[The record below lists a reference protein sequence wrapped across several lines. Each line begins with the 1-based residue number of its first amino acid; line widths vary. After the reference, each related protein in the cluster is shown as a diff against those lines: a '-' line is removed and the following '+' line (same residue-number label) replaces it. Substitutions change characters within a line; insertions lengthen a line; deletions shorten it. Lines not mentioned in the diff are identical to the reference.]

1 VRIYLASKT
10 NITKF
15 RLETE
20 EDDFF
25 SYSYISPGTSESFLI
40 TFEKKDNKWYVKSN
54 GSVNVYDG
62 TTSLNSMELVE
73 YKNCT
78 IKLLGQSDLINI
90 WPLPDK
96 KKEEYAL
103 NVSSLNEL
111 TIGSNET
118 CNICFKNSALAP
130 TQIVIKKVGN
140 DNVVS
145 VVQDSKY
152 YSYLNNSRITSNKK
166 IYAGD
171 TIFANGFKLIWMKNF
186 IIINNPN
193 TAIKVTNMSAYQD
206 FSTFDNSKVAP
217 VSDEASNI
225 DIYTDESYFYHTPR
239 IKEVAEEQ
247 DFDIV
252 PPPGSAISE
261 DIPWYLKLGTSIT
274 MGASCF
280 VMSWSIFTSLSAGR
294 GIKSVIPQIVMVAA
308 MLLGTFLFPKLLA
321 NYQKKRAKAKE
332 EKRITKYT
340 EYLDKKEKEIELA
353 KKRYI
358 QIVNENKLPSIV
370 CKNIALTANNRNFWS
385 REISDNEFMDV
396 RLGLGT
402 IENPIKIKTQIS
414 EFVLDEDILQ
424 TKLRELIEKNEK
436 LNGVPISLSLTEKN
450 ISAFI
455 CTNQQ
460 MNPQEYFKN
469 IMVQLVALQSA
480 ADLKI
485 AIFTNEQNA
494 KYWEYAKML
503 PHCWS
508 EDKSFR
514 YFATNIEETKEL
526 SAKLQEEMKYRKSV
540 INGKEALK
548 DHNDETVKID
558 STKGYKNF
566 STYFLIVCDCY
577 KNNLR
582 IPIAEDILSNKE
594 QNLGFSFSIIS
605 NSLKNLP
612 SECDT
617 FIETGGKDGCIL
629 ERNIS
634 SKNQQAFL
642 VECDNDIDMNAI
654 SRRLLNIPL
663 VPKEGLSVL
672 PQSLSFLEMY
682 GVSKIEQLNI
692 LNRWRTNNP
701 VVSLSAPIGVYSSG
715 DIFKLNLHEKFHGP
729 HGLIAGTT
737 GSGKSE
743 FIITYI
749 LSMCVN
755 YHPYEVQFV
764 LIDYKGGGLAGAF
777 ENRELGTRIPHLAGT
792 ITNLDTASMNRTLVS
807 IQSELT
813 RRQQI
818 FNQTRDSLGEGTV
831 DIYKYQKFYRE
842 GIVDEPLPHLFII
855 SDEFAELKSQQ
866 PEFMD
871 NLIST
876 ARIGR
881 SLGVHLILAT
891 QKPSG
896 VVNNQIWSNSKFK
909 VCLKV
914 QDRGDSMEVL
924 KKPDAASIKEAGR
937 FYLQVGNDDFY
948 DKGQSGWSGAKYV
961 PSDKIIKK
969 NDDSLSFVNNTGDVY
984 KSIKDIV
991 KVETDVDYGDQLTN
1005 IVKYINT
1012 LSEKEKIV
1020 TNKLWLD
1027 AIPEEIFINNLK
1039 QKYNYN
1045 PSPYAVCPIIGEY
1058 DSPSTQS
1065 QGLLIHDFVR
1075 QGNILIAGKQGSGKE
1090 NFITTLILSS
1100 TIDHTP
1106 DEVNFYIIDCG
1117 TESMQVFSKMPHVGA
1132 VALQDDVDLVG
1143 GILNLAVQEI
1153 EIRKTL
1159 MADYAGS
1166 YEDYIKDSGKK
1177 LPIMVFIINNY
1188 DVFSETYSK
1197 FTEGIVQIFRDG
1209 PRYGITFVVSEIA
1222 PNAIRGRIA
1231 QNFTTKYILQQA
1243 DDAQYRT
1250 DFDAPRGLIPSR
1262 LFGRGLVLSDR
1273 IALEFQT
1280 AYLVKKNEINSF
1292 IREASTTYNQA
1303 YTSHAKKIPVVPQ
1316 IVYDN
1321 KLYEQLTDL
1330 RNVPIGFNIDTKME
1344 EFYDFSQ
1351 NQFTSIVTNRVTDDR
1366 MSFMY
1371 ALIKMINSLDKV
1383 NVEIIDFADS
1393 IEKDIG
1399 DIKVYN
1405 NDYKKAFVEI
1415 NNSMLKNK
1423 DKDFTTVYFF
1433 MGIGMYK
1440 TKVDPEGKE
1449 LLNAIFSRVGAIENA
1464 KFIIMDTLPS
1474 FKNLQVDA
1482 WYQANVN
1489 TSCGIWL
1496 DADASSQLIIN
1507 APNLTV
1513 EDRKLNFPQ
1522 IGFTI
1527 VNNNHHIIKHMV
1539 EYIDENTKEEN
1550 NNEK

>member
-1 VRIYLASKT
+1 
-10 NITKF
+10 
-15 RLETE
+15 
-20 EDDFF
+20 
-25 SYSYISPGTSESFLI
+25 
-40 TFEKKDNKWYVKSN
+40 
-54 GSVNVYDG
+54 
-62 TTSLNSMELVE
+62 M
-73 YKNCT
+73 
-78 IKLLGQSDLINI
+78 
-90 WPLPDK
+90 
-96 KKEEYAL
+96 
-103 NVSSLNEL
+103 
-111 TIGSNET
+111 
-118 CNICFKNSALAP
+118 
-130 TQIVIKKVGN
+130 
-140 DNVVS
+140 
-145 VVQDSKY
+145 
-152 YSYLNNSRITSNKK
+152 
-166 IYAGD
+166 
-171 TIFANGFKLIWMKNF
+171 
-186 IIINNPN
+186 
-193 TAIKVTNMSAYQD
+193 
-206 FSTFDNSKVAP
+206 
-217 VSDEASNI
+217 
-225 DIYTDESYFYHTPR
+225 
-239 IKEVAEEQ
+239 
-247 DFDIV
+247 
-252 PPPGSAISE
+252 
-261 DIPWYLKLGTSIT
+261 
-274 MGASCF
+274 
-280 VMSWSIFTSLSAGR
+280 
-294 GIKSVIPQIVMVAA
+294 
-308 MLLGTFLFPKLLA
+308 
-321 NYQKKRAKAKE
+321 
-332 EKRITKYT
+332 
-340 EYLDKKEKEIELA
+340 
-353 KKRYI
+353 
-358 QIVNENKLPSIV
+358 NENILPSIV
-370 CKNIALTANNRNFWS
+370 CKNIALTVNNRNFWS
-385 REISDNEFMDV
+385 REISDTEFLNV

-402 IENPIKIKTQIS
+402 VDNPIKLKTQLS
-414 EFVLDEDILQ
+414 EFVLEEDVLQ
-424 TKLRELIEKNEK
+424 TKLRELSEKNEK

-494 KYWEYAKML
+494 KYWEYAKLL

-514 YFATNIEETKEL
+514 YFATNMEETKEL
-526 SAKLQEEMKYRKSV
+526 SAKLQEEMKYRKS
-540 INGKEALK
+540 IISGKEAIK
-548 DHNDETVKID
+548 DHNDEVVKID
-558 STKGYKNF
+558 NTKGYQNF
-566 STYFLIVCDCY
+566 STYFLIICDCY
-577 KNNLR
+577 KNNVR
-582 IPIAEDILSNKE
+582 IPIVEDILTNKE

-612 SECDT
+612 SECNT
-617 FIETGGKDGCIL
+617 FIEIGGKDGCIL

-642 VECDNDIDMNAI
+642 VECDNDIDMNTI
-654 SRRLLNIPL
+654 SKRLLNIPL

-692 LNRWRTNNP
+692 LNRWKTNNP
-701 VVSLSAPIGVYSSG
+701 VVSLSAPIGVYASG
-715 DIFKLNLHEKFHGP
+715 DTFKLNLHEKFHGP

-866 PEFMD
+866 PDFMN

-896 VVNNQIWSNSKFK
+896 VVNDQIWSNSKFK

-937 FYLQVGNDDFY
+937 FYLQVGNDDFF

-969 NDDSLSFVNNTGDVY
+969 NDDSISFVNNTGDVY

-1005 IVKYINT
+1005 IVKYINN

-1020 TNKLWLD
+1020 THKLWLD

-1039 QKYNYN
+1039 KKYNYKAT
-1045 PSPYAVCPIIGEY
+1045 PYVINPIIGEY
-1058 DSPSTQS
+1058 DSPASQS
-1065 QGLLIHDFVR
+1065 QGLLTHNFVK
-1075 QGNILIAGKQGSGKE
+1075 QGNLLIAGKQGSGKE
-1090 NFITTLILSS
+1090 NFINTLILSS
-1100 TIDHTP
+1100 VVDHTP

-1117 TESMQVFSKMPHVGA
+1117 TESLQIYGKMPHVGA
-1132 VALQDDVDLVG
+1132 IALQDDRDLVG
-1143 GILNLAVQEI
+1143 SILNLSSQEI
-1153 EIRKTL
+1153 ETRKSI
-1159 MADYAGS
+1159 MADYSGS
-1166 YEDYIKDSGKK
+1166 YEDYINESGKK
-1177 LPIMVFIINNY
+1177 LPVMIFIINNY
-1188 DVFSETYSK
+1188 DVFLESYGK
-1197 FTEGIVQIFRDG
+1197 FEDGIGQIFRDG
-1209 PRYGITFVVSEIA
+1209 PRYGIYFVVTEIA
-1222 PNAIRGRIA
+1222 SNAVRARIA
-1231 QNFTTKYILQQA
+1231 QNFTVKYILQQN
-1243 DDAQYRT
+1243 DDSQYRG

-1262 LFGRGLVLSDR
+1262 LFGRGIVLSDSM
-1273 IALEFQT
+1273 AFEFQT
-1280 AYLVKKNEINSF
+1280 AFMVKRNELNSF
-1292 IREASTTYNQA
+1292 IREASKKYEAA
-1303 YTSHAKKIPVVPQ
+1303 YTSHAKKIPVVPKV
-1316 IVYDN
+1316 VYDN
-1321 KLYEQLTDL
+1321 KFYDKLTNL
-1330 RNVPIGFNIDTKME
+1330 SAVPIGFNIDTKQE
-1344 EFYDFSQ
+1344 EYYDFDK
-1351 NQFTSIVTNRVTDDR
+1351 NLFNPIVMNKVTDDR

-1371 ALIKMINSLDKV
+1371 ALIKMINSLDNV
-1383 NVEIIDFADS
+1383 NVKIVDYADS

-1405 NDYKKAFVEI
+1405 SDFDKAIVEI
-1415 NNSMLKNK
+1415 NNDILKNK
-1423 DKDFTTVYFF
+1423 DSEEKTVYFF

-1440 TKVDPEGKE
+1440 TQMSAEGKQI
-1449 LLNAIFSRVGAIENA
+1449 LNAVFSKVNSISNVR
-1464 KFIIMDTLPS
+1464 FIIMDTLIS
-1474 FKNLQVDA
+1474 YKNLQVDP

-1496 DADASSQLIIN
+1496 DCDASSQLVIN
-1507 APNLTV
+1507 APNLTM
-1513 EDRKLNFPQ
+1513 EDRKLNYPQ
-1522 IGFTI
+1522 IGFAIT
-1527 VNNNHHIIKHMV
+1527 NNNHDVIKHMIEYV
-1539 EYIDENTKEEN
+1539 EESKEETD
-1550 NNEK
+1550 NEK